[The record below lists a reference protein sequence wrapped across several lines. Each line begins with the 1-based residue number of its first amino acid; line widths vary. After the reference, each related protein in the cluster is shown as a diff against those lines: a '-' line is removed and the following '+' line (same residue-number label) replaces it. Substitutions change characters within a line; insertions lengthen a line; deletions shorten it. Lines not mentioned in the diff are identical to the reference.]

1 MKGRKPK
8 PTALHIL
15 NGNPSKLDLEE
26 KIKTEPKPL
35 RIAPKCPKWLKPL
48 AKKEWNRLAPELE
61 RTGLLRIIDEI
72 AFAALCQ
79 NYAIYI
85 ETEKFLEKNGRVI
98 KTKSG
103 AIKSRPEVY
112 IAKNAL
118 NFVKVF
124 AIEFG
129 LTPSSRG
136 RIYLPTEILDDEFE
150 ALID

>member
-8 PTALHIL
+8 PTNLKIL
-15 NGNPSKLDLEE
+15 EGNPGKRSLNLN
-26 KIKTEPKPL
+26 EPKPL
-35 RIAPKCPKWLKPL
+35 QLAPECPKWLKPL
-48 AKKEWNRLAPELE
+48 AKDIWKRIYPELE
-61 RTGLLRIIDEI
+61 RMGLLTIIDEM
-72 AFAALCQ
+72 AFAGLCQ

-85 ETEKFLEKNGRVI
+85 ETEKYLEKNGRVI

-136 RIYLPTEILDDEFE
+136 RIYLPSEILDDEFE
-150 ALID
+150 RLLD